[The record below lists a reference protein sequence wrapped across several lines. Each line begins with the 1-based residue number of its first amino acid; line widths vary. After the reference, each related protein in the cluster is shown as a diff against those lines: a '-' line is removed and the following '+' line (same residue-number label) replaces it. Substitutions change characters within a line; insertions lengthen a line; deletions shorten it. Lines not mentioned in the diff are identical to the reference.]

1 MTWDTKDWWTSPFNF
16 NKQDRRGGSVP
27 SKVALHDATLRD
39 GEQTPGV
46 VFRKEEK
53 IAIARMLDEVGIDR
67 IEGGMPAVSQE
78 DAEAITEISS
88 LGLRAKVMV
97 FSRAMPEDIDRAVQC
112 GAWGSVIEVPSG
124 LPRLKHQF
132 KWGEDEI
139 IERSVQAVSYAKDKG
154 LFVNFFPY
162 DTTRAE
168 LSFLKRLVGG
178 VVERAG
184 PDSVSVVDTTGCI
197 LPRAMGFLVNE
208 LRREIDIPIEVHT
221 HNDLGLGIANAL
233 AAVEAGAQVIHTCV
247 NGLGER
253 CGNAALEE
261 VAVSLKALMGVD
273 LPIKFEKL
281 SELSRMVE
289 ELSGVRLAANKPL
302 MGDISFT
309 RESGLG
315 IDILMSE
322 PRVGFSI
329 HPNFVGRDF
338 RIVLGKKSGKPSIE
352 VKLKEMGIA
361 ATEEQM
367 RVMLDR
373 VKRRSIEKKTWLEE
387 EEFEEIVKGVLGR

>member
-1 MTWDTKDWWTSPFNF
+1 FNEEVRRETSLP
-16 NKQDRRGGSVP
+16 D
-27 SKVALHDATLRD
+27 KVALHDATLRD

-53 IAIARMLDEVGIDR
+53 IAIARMLDAVGVDR
-67 IEGGMPAVSQE
+67 IEAGMPAVSQE

-88 LGLRAKVMV
+88 LGLKSKVMV

-112 GAWGSVIEVPSG
+112 GVWGIVIEVPGG
-124 LPRLKHQF
+124 LPRLKYQF
-132 KWGEDEI
+132 KWSEDEI
-139 IERSVQAVSYAKDKG
+139 IERSVRAVSYAKDKG

-162 DTTRAE
+162 DTTRAD
-168 LSFLKRLVGG
+168 LPFLKRLVGE
-178 VVERAG
+178 VVGRAG

-197 LPRAMGFLVNE
+197 LPRAMRFLVGE

-233 AAVEAGAQVIHTCV
+233 AAVEAGAQVVHVCI

-261 VAVSLKALMGVD
+261 MAVSLKALMGLD

-302 MGDISFT
+302 VGDISFT

-315 IDILMSE
+315 IDVLLRE

-329 HPNFVGRDF
+329 HPEFVGRKF
-338 RIVLGKKSGKPSIE
+338 RVVLGKKSGKPSIE
-352 VKLKEMGIA
+352 LK
-361 ATEEQM
+361 
-367 RVMLDR
+367 
-373 VKRRSIEKKTWLEE
+373 VKRRSIEKKAWLEE
-387 EEFEEIVKGVLGR
+387 GEFREIVKDVLGR